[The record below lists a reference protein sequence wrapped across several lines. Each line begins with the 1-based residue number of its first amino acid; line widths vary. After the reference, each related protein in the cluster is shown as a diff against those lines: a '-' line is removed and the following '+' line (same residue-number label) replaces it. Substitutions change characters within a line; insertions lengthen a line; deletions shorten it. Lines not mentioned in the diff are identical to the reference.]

1 MEIYSVCSFP
11 PPHYFLPFLTLPPFW
26 ALLLPSPIQSGFA
39 CKVKMDPVSIFK
51 KRWFHSNSKA
61 RSFPEK
67 QKALQVFCS
76 YFWAVRPPPARRL
89 AERWFV
95 QDMEVQ
101 LQTSFMRFAEE
112 KKLFSLW
119 EIVSLS
125 IVLSPLLRRGV
136 HVCTILHR
144 VVGGP
149 HAIA

>member
-67 QKALQVFCS
+67 QKALQVFL
-76 YFWAVRPPPARRL
+76 FHFVRSVGPIFGLCGRPLPAGP
-89 AERWFV
+89 
-95 QDMEVQ
+95 QKDG
-101 LQTSFMRFAEE
+101 
-112 KKLFSLW
+112 LFKIWRS
-119 EIVSLS
+119 SS
-125 IVLSPLLRRGV
+125 KRHSCLLRRNKNFFPCGKLF
-136 HVCTILHR
+136 HFLSFYLHS
-144 VVGGP
+144 
-149 HAIA
+149 